1 MKIQKAT
8 SPPQDNSL
16 GSAYTDL
23 QEAPTIIIEEKENA
37 PWPDLK
43 VCPTSLNSVFALT
56 KAGLS
61 LDTASAIH
69 KAYNTIPHPC
79 LCLKTY
85 AINYIA
91 PLARQID
98 VGMIEDD
105 WTSALVQMGANEQL
119 VHAIVQPDMEDVMLC
134 NTAWGWVKE
143 AMDVRWE
150 FYEGMI
156 KLGHVKEIGGRGPGE
171 QREIQDT
178 P

>member
-8 SPPQDNSL
+8 SPPQDISI
-16 GSAYTDL
+16 GSAHTDF
-23 QEAPTIIIEEKENA
+23 QEAATIIVKEEEDV

-43 VCPTSLNSVFALT
+43 ACPTSLNSVFALT
-56 KAGLS
+56 QAGLS

-105 WTSALVQMGANEQL
+105 WTSVLVQLGVNDQL

-134 NTAWGWVKE
+134 NTAWEWVKE
-143 AMDVRWE
+143 AMDTRWE

-156 KLGHVKEIGGRGPGE
+156 KLGNVKEVGGRGPGE
-171 QREIQDT
+171 QCEG
-178 P
+178 